1 MKASGIAR
9 SLRPSVFTFL
19 TAVCVLVSACGPG
32 YMGPPTDTPEGQ
44 FEYARHLLEN
54 GKYYDAMKELEAFM
68 AENPGS
74 GLLDT
79 AIFYMGEAYMG
90 RRDYPM
96 ASAEYERL
104 LREFPGSGHAPTARY
119 RLGVAY
125 YEQSPSAELD
135 PTMTERAIEQLRI
148 FVKLH
153 PGSQFV
159 PDAQEKI
166 DELRGKLAK
175 KGYLNGKLYI
185 KLGEAE
191 AARFYFDIVLER
203 YPDTAWASKASL
215 GIGRSYELEKNA
227 EAAVEQY
234 IKVLRSYPGS
244 EEAEEAKRRLTEL
257 EADVAGVGDLSTEK
271 EGASRE

>member
-9 SLRPSVFTFL
+9 SLRPSIFAFL
-19 TAVCVLVSACGPG
+19 TAVCTLVSACGPG

-44 FEYARHLLEN
+44 FEYARYLLEN
-54 GKYYDAMKELEAFM
+54 DKYYDAIKELEAFM

-104 LREFPGSGHAPTARY
+104 LREFPGSGHAPAARY

-148 FVKLH
+148 FMQLH
-153 PGSQFV
+153 PTSQFV
-159 PDAQEKI
+159 PDALEKV

-175 KGYLNGKLYI
+175 KGYLNGWLYI
-185 KLGEAE
+185 KLGDAA

-234 IKVLRSYPGS
+234 IRVLRSYPGS
-244 EEAEEAKRRLTEL
+244 EEAEEAKRRLAVL
-257 EADVAGVGDLSTEK
+257 GADVAGAGDLSTEG